1 MEKLIFRIFLNIEMR
16 VNLLE
21 NKDEFQ
27 IRNEERLHEL
37 FDVQLRPL
45 RSKNAR
51 TIYLIIVD
59 MKNIP
64 FLTTFDLQNKLKQ
77 MNIDLSKKEINGL
90 LRSLQEASLITK
102 EAERGKPSTTIYD
115 DKYTFDK
122 WYITPKGEEISK
134 IVNSLIAGKIEPIIS
149 PSIETIEEIAVQNK
163 ITKKQIRDNIEQIY
177 LYLTT
182 LKGLHRKDGLISRD
196 EIHDSLIPEEAACD
210 RAVSSFLDK
219 GLIEAVEPPR
229 TSGLRLWLYR
239 MLGLSMGDDA
249 SFRLTKKGR
258 SLADKLWSQ
267 N

>member
-1 MEKLIFRIFLNIEMR
+1 MR
-16 VNLLE
+16 ANLLK

-27 IRNEERLHEL
+27 NRYEERLNEL

-51 TIYLIIVD
+51 TIYQIIVD

-64 FLTTFDLQNKLKQ
+64 FLTTLDLQNKLKQ
-77 MNIDLSKKEINGL
+77 MNIVLSKKEINGWL
-90 LRSLQEASLITK
+90 KTLQEAGLITK

-122 WYITPKGEEISK
+122 WFITPKGEEISNV
-134 IVNSLIAGKIEPIIS
+134 VNSLIAGKIESIIS
-149 PSIETIEEIAVQNK
+149 PSIETIEEIAGENK
-163 ITKKQIRDNIEQIY
+163 ITKKQRRDNIEQIY

-182 LKGLHRKDGLISRD
+182 LKGLHRTDSPISRD
-196 EIHDSLIPEEAACD
+196 EIHDRLIPEEAACD
-210 RAVSSFLDK
+210 RAISNFLDK
-219 GLIEAVEPPR
+219 GLIEAVEPLR

-239 MLGLSMGDDA
+239 MLGLSKEDDA

>member
-16 VNLLE
+16 VNSLK

-27 IRNEERLHEL
+27 KRNGERLHEL

-77 MNIDLSKKEINGL
+77 MNIDLSKKEINGWL
-90 LRSLQEASLITK
+90 KSLQEAGLITK

-122 WYITPKGEEISK
+122 WCITPKGEEISN
-134 IVNSLIAGKIEPIIS
+134 IVNSLIAGKIESIIS
-149 PSIETIEEIAVQNK
+149 PSIETIEEIAGENK
-163 ITKKQIRDNIEQIY
+163 ITKKQRRDNIEQIY
-177 LYLTT
+177 LYLTA
-182 LKGLHRKDGLISRD
+182 LKGLLSRGGLISRD
-196 EIHDSLIPEEAACD
+196 EIHESLIPEEAACD
-210 RAVSSFLDK
+210 KTISSFLDK
-219 GLIEAVEPPR
+219 GLIEAVEPLR

-239 MLGLSMGDDA
+239 MLGLSKGDDT

-258 SLADKLWSQ
+258 NLADKLWSQ